1 MLQVADPM
9 AELTLRERQIAK
21 AYASGQSYKEI
32 ALDLGIAPSTARTHI
47 NTIYRKAGVSSKIEL
62 LRKMETAERMGHVAQ
77 PVRRRVLFLAAV
89 AVVLA
94 IAVAVVATAR
104 LRANGPLARALPSVA
119 VLPLELRDGT
129 EEQSHFV
136 DALAR
141 DIVTDL
147 AQFSGLAVIA
157 ANSSFRS
164 EFENASPQQIGE
176 ALRVRYVLFGE
187 ISWDD
192 HMARVNMQLLET
204 ETNRIIWAER
214 FSPDATDLLGIR
226 SDLATHVVG
235 VIGPVETAN
244 GRLRRAELARVAR
257 LPTRDLQ
264 AYDMFLKGMVHW
276 EKFTTEDNLLARDAF
291 LRATEIDPGFAK
303 AYAMATWTFITDV
316 WEGRSENPDADLQD
330 ASRLANKALSADQNE
345 PYAHWAMG
353 AFHLFQREH
362 ELSTEAYKRA
372 VELNP
377 NGADFLVYLGWALSY
392 RGRTDEALGYMETAV
407 ELNPFH
413 PGWYLWDIALA
424 HFVAGNYQNSIDL
437 LNERNPKTTGT
448 YELLALSHA
457 MLGNDTQA
465 RAAMERVLKVKPDLS
480 VARVRQLEP
489 FEHEEDL
496 NHYLEAMRKA
506 GVPES

>member
-9 AELTLRERQIAK
+9 ADLTLRERQIAK

-62 LRKMETAERMGHVAQ
+62 LRKIETAERMAQVAQ
-77 PVRRRVLFLAAV
+77 PGPRRVLFVAAV
-89 AVVLA
+89 AVVLTIVVA
-94 IAVAVVATAR
+94 AVVTSR
-104 LRANGPLARALPSVA
+104 LRAIGPPTRALPSVA
-119 VLPLELRDGT
+119 VLPLELGGGT
-129 EEQSHFV
+129 EEQTHFV

-157 ANSSFRS
+157 ANSSFRP

-176 ALRVRYVLFGE
+176 ALRVRYVLFGD
-187 ISWDD
+187 ISWNDQQV
-192 HMARVNMQLLET
+192 RVNMQVLET
-204 ETNRIIWAER
+204 DTNRIIWAER
-214 FSPDATDLLGIR
+214 YSPDATDLLGIR
-226 SDLATHVVG
+226 SDLATRVVG
-235 VIGPVETAN
+235 VIGPVEAAN
-244 GRLRRAELARVAR
+244 GRLRRAELARVAK

-276 EKFTTEDNLLARDAF
+276 EKFTTEDNLLAREAF
-291 LRATEIDPGFAK
+291 LRAVEIDPGFAK
-303 AYAMATWTFITDV
+303 AYAMAAWTHVTDV
-316 WEGRSENPDADLQD
+316 WEGRSDNPDADLQN
-330 ASRLANKALSADQNE
+330 AARLANRALSADQNE

-353 AFHLFQREH
+353 AVYLFQREH
-362 ELSTEAYKRA
+362 ELSIEAYKRA

-392 RGRTDEALGYMETAV
+392 RGRTDEALSYMQTAV

-424 HFVAGNYQNSIDL
+424 HFVAGDYQKSIDL

-448 YELLALSHA
+448 YELLAFSHA

-465 RAAMERVLKVKPDLS
+465 RDAMEHVLKVKPDLTI
-480 VARVRQLEP
+480 ARVRQLEP
-489 FEHEEDL
+489 FEHERDL
-496 NHYLEAMRKA
+496 NRYLDAMRKA